1 MNKNYTK
8 SAIITGASRGIGRE
22 TAFGLARR
30 GYKLCLAARDMERL
44 REISTEINNSGGECH
59 YIQCDVKSRNEVKNA
74 FEFAKGK
81 LGRIGYAY
89 LNAGTGGEAAF
100 PEFNTH
106 DYKQVFRTNLYGV
119 LYFMEELIPHM
130 RANGGGS
137 IAGISSL
144 ADKRGFPK
152 VSAYNASKSALG
164 ITLESAR
171 IELAPYNINV
181 TTIRPGFVNT
191 ELVAQNKNRMPF
203 IMEPAKAAEKII
215 WAVENGKKVYS
226 FPFLM
231 NIMTKI
237 FYSLPDFIFDSMMKK
252 AAK

>member
-30 GYKLCLAARDMERL
+30 GYKLCLIARDLDSL
-44 REISTEINNSGGECH
+44 RKIAGEINNTGGECH

-74 FEFAKGK
+74 FEFATGK
-81 LGRIGYAY
+81 LGRIGYSY
-89 LNAGTGGEAAF
+89 LNAGVGGEVSF

-106 DYKQVFRTNLYGV
+106 DYKQVLRVNLFGV
-119 LYFMEELIPHM
+119 LYFIEELIPHM

-152 VSAYNASKSALG
+152 VSAYNASKAALS

-171 IELAPYNINV
+171 IELAPHNINV

-191 ELVAQNKNRMPF
+191 EMVARNKNRMPF
-203 IMEPAKAAEKII
+203 IMDPAKAADKII

-231 NIMTKI
+231 NLMTNI
-237 FYSLPDFIFDSMMKK
+237 FYSMPGFIFDTMMKN